1 MSDLV
6 TSDLI
11 TVAEAVR
18 ILDADAVSPRV
29 EEVSIRD
36 CVGRRLARAVLAD
49 RDFPPFDKSLMDG
62 YALRSADVS
71 AAGVSLNVIDQTLAG
86 MSASRALGAG
96 EAVSI
101 MTGAP
106 MPAGAD
112 AVVPV
117 EKTRRDGDRV
127 LVETAIKPG
136 QARALR
142 GSDCAAQ
149 TEVLAAGTVVGP
161 VQLAIAASVGA
172 STLSVYA
179 RPRVNVFS
187 TGDEL
192 VAGDQSPGAFQI
204 RNSNGPMI
212 GELLRR
218 LGCEVTD
225 LGIVRDDVDAL
236 RTAIVQ
242 RMNGDALF
250 ITGGMSMGERDYIPA
265 LLRELGLEMKI
276 SKLRMKPG
284 KPFVFARNASA
295 RVFGLPGNP
304 VSAYVCALRLAGRI
318 ISRLAGGVADDL
330 VTSAKLLTDME
341 ANGPREFYVPA
352 WLDAAGVR
360 PLKWKG
366 SADIFTL
373 SNANALIIRSESAPA
388 IVAAEMVGV
397 LKMV

>member
-1 MSDLV
+1 
-6 TSDLI
+6 
-11 TVAEAVR
+11 
-18 ILDADAVSPRV
+18 
-29 EEVSIRD
+29 
-36 CVGRRLARAVLAD
+36 VGRRLARTVHAD

-62 YALRSADVS
+62 YAVRSAD
-71 AAGVSLNVIDQTLAG
+71 AMIAGASLRVVDQTLAG
-86 MSASRALGAG
+86 MSASRELAAG

-117 EKTRRDGDRV
+117 EKTRRDGDCV
-127 LVETAIKPG
+127 FVEMAMKPG
-136 QARALR
+136 QARSLR
-142 GSDCAAQ
+142 GSDCAARS
-149 TEVLAAGTVVGP
+149 EVLAAGTMIGP

-172 STLSVYA
+172 SNLSVYA
-179 RPRVNVFS
+179 KPRVILFS

-192 VAGDQSPGAFQI
+192 VAGDQTPGAFQI

-218 LGCEVTD
+218 LGCDVTD

-236 RTAIVQ
+236 REAIVEGMQ
-242 RMNGDALF
+242 GDALF
-250 ITGGMSMGERDYIPA
+250 ITGGMSMGERDYIPS

-284 KPFVFARNASA
+284 KPFVFARSPSV

-318 ISRLAGGVADDL
+318 ITRLAGGAPDEL
-330 VTSAKLLTDME
+330 MTSAKILTDME
-341 ANGPREFYVPA
+341 PNGPREFYVPA
-352 WLDAAGVR
+352 QLESSGVR

-373 SNANALIIRSESAPA
+373 SRANSLIVRGENAAGIQAGL
-388 IVAAEMVGV
+388 MVDV
-397 LKMV
+397 LKLV